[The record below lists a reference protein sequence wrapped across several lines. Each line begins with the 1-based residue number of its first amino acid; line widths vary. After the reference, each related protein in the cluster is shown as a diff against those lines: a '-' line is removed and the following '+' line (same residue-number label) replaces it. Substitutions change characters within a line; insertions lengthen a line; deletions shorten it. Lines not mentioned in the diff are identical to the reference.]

1 MSLALSKT
9 KMSRIEK
16 LLVSGVR
23 SFGFDEPQ
31 SIQFQTPLTLIVGY
45 NGSGKTTIIE
55 CLKYATTGELPPNSK
70 GGAFIHD
77 PNLTG
82 EREVLA
88 QVKLKFRTPPNAD
101 HVVSR
106 RIQLTV
112 KKTTRSQ
119 KTLESSFTTNR
130 DGERTVSSSKN
141 AQIDQ
146 MVPKTL
152 NVAPAVLDAVIFC
165 HQDESLWP
173 MSEPSALKKRFDEI
187 FEAQKYIKA
196 IDNLKV
202 IRKKHGEQLNRFKL
216 LESTEKDNKERADEC
231 ERRLEEMQAEI
242 EELRVDSEAM
252 GARVKELDE
261 NARIKRE
268 QADSFGKIIQDLRTK
283 RTLLEFRQTTVQELK
298 DSIKE
303 LGEPDEWLEE
313 NLAQFEEKVAR
324 HETELEENKEQ
335 YAELQKELTQ
345 SRRLLGTKQAE
356 RGKHQS
362 DKDKYEKQLEL
373 RVELIQHAANLHGIR
388 GYDGQLNDKQVQQFS
403 ERIQKI
409 LNDKR
414 RELEFLQ
421 KENREE
427 ADKKQA
433 AISECEGR
441 KAGYIRDR
449 TFAKQRI
456 GNVEKRVRALQAQ
469 LNVLNV
475 DEGRKAVLDGEL
487 QDVEQRLQKLN
498 EDFQTAEFD
507 VKIRHES
514 NELVKLEAEND
525 RLGREMVECTRSADD
540 RAQLGL
546 RQKQLIEKRR
556 NLDTITSTWGDKISS
571 MIVSTWKP
579 ESIEQEFHRA
589 QKDRAKIL
597 EEATRKRDEQDQ
609 QLKQA
614 QFGLRSLE
622 EKSKSQSEQLE
633 KCKGVV
639 CKALSEVNPDDTPNV
654 DNLPN
659 EIEELEESVLTLEK
673 DVSLFDN
680 LKDFYVRC
688 QKAMNKKNKCLLCDR
703 AFGSA
708 VGEKDKLME
717 QIQNGLNEKG
727 KEKAK
732 DDLTLAE
739 QQLGSLRMV
748 RSQYDTYVRLSSE
761 KPGLR
766 QQIQALKEKEEG
778 ILRTLEELDQAVK
791 EKQEECQD
799 LDSMAKTVSTI
810 VRTHQDITEAES
822 QVERILSQQQ
832 SSNATRTP
840 EEIRELQETCAEQT
854 RSIKNK
860 LAALQTERQRIRDSI
875 NSLELDRSGLVN
887 KVSDAARQLERR
899 EDLQNQIQSHKDDLT
914 HQKEIIH
921 QADKD
926 LEKVE
931 PEIAKARAI
940 RNDVM
945 ERGHEKESKVAGERD
960 EVAGSVNELKL
971 VENDIRDYVS
981 RGGPSLLATTDRE
994 IHSLQKIET
1003 RIEKDMQ
1010 ELAAS
1015 TNKLREEINNS
1026 DRQKQNIRD
1035 NLNYRRS
1042 LREVGTLKSDIAELE
1057 ARNVTED
1064 YEQLLQE
1071 EARMKAERHKVNAE
1085 QSAKNGA
1092 MTMKDNELVRL
1103 MNKWETEYQH
1113 AARRYRQ
1120 AHVKVE
1126 TTKAVIEDLG
1136 LYGQAL
1142 DSAIMRY
1149 HSLKMDDVNRIAGDL
1164 WKRTYQ
1170 GTDIDTILIRSDNE
1184 AATGRRSYNYRVCMV
1199 KQDTEMDM
1207 RGRCSAGQKVLASI
1221 IIRLALAETFG
1232 SNCGLIALDEPT
1244 TNLDSDNIRALAE
1257 SLHNLINDRRSQAN
1271 FQLIIITHDEEF
1283 LRYMRCSDFC
1293 DYFYRVGRDEHQNST
1308 IKRESIRTVL

>member
-1 MSLALSKT
+1 
-9 KMSRIEK
+9 MSRIEK

-31 SIQFQTPLTLIVGY
+31 AIQFNTPLTLIVGY

-77 PNLTG
+77 PSLTG

-88 QVKLKFRTPPNAD
+88 QVKLKFRTPPNAE

-112 KKTTRSQ
+112 KKTARSQ
-119 KTLESSFTTNR
+119 KTLESTMSTIR
-130 DGERTVSSSKN
+130 DGERTVLSSKN
-141 AQIDQ
+141 AQIDN

-173 MSEPSALKKRFDEI
+173 MSEPAALKKRFDEI

-202 IRKKHGEQLNRFKL
+202 IRKKHGEQLAKFKD
-216 LESTEKDNKERADEC
+216 LERNEKENKERADDC
-231 ERRLEEMQAEI
+231 ERRLEGMQSEI
-242 EELRVDSEAM
+242 EELRSEIA
-252 GARVKELDE
+252 ATEAQIKELDKNISSKDAQVQSFKGIVE
-261 NARIKRE
+261 KMANKRS
-268 QADSFGKIIQDLRTK
+268 Q
-283 RTLLEFRQTTVQELK
+283 LEFRQDTVQDLK
-298 DSIKE
+298 SSFKE
-303 LGEPDEWLEE
+303 LGEPDQWLEE

-324 HETELEENKEQ
+324 HETELEENKDR
-335 YAELQKELTQ
+335 YAELQKELQQ
-345 SRRLLGTKQAE
+345 SRRSLGTKQAE

-362 DKDKYEKQLEL
+362 DKDKYERQLEVRL
-373 RVELIQHAANLHGIR
+373 ELIQHAANLHGIR
-388 GYDGQLNDKQVQQFS
+388 GYDGQLNDKQAQQFS

-409 LNDKR
+409 LNDKK

-421 KENREE
+421 KENRDE
-427 ADKKQA
+427 ADKKQT
-433 AISECEGR
+433 IITECEGR

-456 GNVEKRVRALQAQ
+456 GNVEKRVGALQAQ
-469 LNVLNV
+469 LNGLDV
-475 DEGRKAVLDGEL
+475 DDGRKAVLDAEL
-487 QDVEQRLQKLN
+487 SDVEQRLQKLN
-498 EDFQTAEFD
+498 EGFQTAEFD
-507 VKIRHES
+507 NKIRHES
-514 NELVKLEAEND
+514 NELAKLEAEND
-525 RLGREMVECTRSADD
+525 RLGRDMVDCTRLADD

-546 RQKQLIEKRR
+546 RKKQVAEKKC
-556 NLDTITSTWGDKISS
+556 NLDTITSTWGDKLSS
-571 MIVSTWKP
+571 MIAPDWKP
-579 ESIEQEFHRA
+579 DSIEQEFHRA
-589 QKDRAKIL
+589 QKDRAKVL

-614 QFGLRSLE
+614 QFSIRSLE
-622 EKSKSQSEQLE
+622 EKAKVQGDQLE
-633 KCKGVV
+633 RSKAAV
-639 CKALSEVNPDDTPNV
+639 CKALSEVNGDDNPNV

-659 EIEELEESVLTLEK
+659 DIEELEESVLTLEK
-673 DVSLFDN
+673 DVSLFDS
-680 LKDFYVRC
+680 LKEFYGRC

-703 AFGSA
+703 AFGSGA
-708 VGEKDKLME
+708 AEKAKLIE

-732 DDLTLAE
+732 DELTLAE

-766 QQIQALKEKEEG
+766 QEIHALKEKEEI
-778 ILRTLEELDQAVK
+778 ILRRLEELDQAVR

-799 LDSMAKTVSTI
+799 LETMNKTASAI
-810 VRTHQDITEAES
+810 SRTHQDITEAEN

-832 SSNATRTP
+832 ASGATRTP
-840 EEIRELQETCAEQT
+840 EEIREMQETCAGQM
-854 RSIKNK
+854 RSVKAR
-860 LAALQTERQRIRDSI
+860 LATLQSERQRIRDSI
-875 NSLELDRSGLVN
+875 SSLELDRSGLVN
-887 KVSDAARQLERR
+887 KVSDAARQVERR
-899 EDLQNQIQSHKDDLT
+899 DDLRNQIQSQKEDLA
-914 HQKEIIH
+914 HQKDIIH
-921 QADKD
+921 QSDKD

-931 PEIAKARAI
+931 PEIVKARAI
-940 RNDVM
+940 RNDVI

-960 EVAGSVNELKL
+960 GLAGSVNELKL
-971 VENDIRDYVS
+971 VENDIQDYVS

-994 IHSLQKIET
+994 IHTLQKSET

-1015 TNKLREEINNS
+1015 TNKLREEISSS
-1026 DRQKQNIRD
+1026 DQQKRNIRD
-1035 NLNYRRS
+1035 NLNYRKS
-1042 LREVGTLKSDIAELE
+1042 LREVETLKTEIIELE
-1057 ARNVTED
+1057 TRNATED
-1064 YEQLLQE
+1064 YERLSGELEWLKE
-1071 EARMKAERHKVNAE
+1071 ESKDLNAERSRKI
-1085 QSAKNGA
+1085 GA
-1092 MTMKDNELVRL
+1092 MTMKDSELLRL
-1103 MNKWETEYQH
+1103 MGTWEREYQD
-1113 AARRYRQ
+1113 AARKYRQ

-1126 TTKAVIEDLG
+1126 TTKAAIEDLG

-1184 AATGRRSYNYRVCMV
+1184 SATGRRSYNYRVCMV

-1232 SNCGLIALDEPT
+1232 ANCGLIALDEPT

-1257 SLHNLINDRRSQAN
+1257 SLHNLINDRRSQSN

-1308 IKRESIRTVL
+1308 IKRESIRRVL

>member
-1 MSLALSKT
+1 
-9 KMSRIEK
+9 MSRIEK
-16 LLVSGVR
+16 LFVSGVR
-23 SFGFDEPQ
+23 SFGFDEAQ
-31 SIQFQTPLTLIVGY
+31 YIQFNTPLTLIVGY

-77 PNLTG
+77 PSLTG

-88 QVKLKFRTPPNAD
+88 QVKLKFRTPPNAE

-119 KTLESSFTTNR
+119 KTLESTLSTVR
-130 DGERTVSSSKN
+130 DGERTVLSSKN
-141 AQIDQ
+141 AEIDR

-173 MSEPSALKKRFDEI
+173 MSEPAALKKRFDEI

-202 IRKKHGEQLNRFKL
+202 IRKKHGEQLTRFKS
-216 LESTEKDNKERADEC
+216 LEEAEKDNKKKADVF
-231 ERRLEEMQAEI
+231 ERRMGEMHAEI
-242 EELRVDSEAM
+242 EEWRTEVAEIDAQI
-252 GARVKELDE
+252 AELDE
-261 NARIKRE
+261 KISFKNE
-268 QADSFGKIIQDLRTK
+268 QALSFKGIVDKLANK
-283 RTLLEFRQTTVQELK
+283 RSHLEFRQDTVQELK
-298 DSIKE
+298 SSIKE
-303 LGEPDEWLEE
+303 LNEPDQWLEE

-324 HETELEENKEQ
+324 HETEVEENKEQ
-335 YAELQKELTQ
+335 YAELQKELQQ
-345 SRRLLGTKQAE
+345 SRRSLGTKQSE

-362 DKDKYEKQLEL
+362 DKDKYERQLEV
-373 RVELIQHAANLHGIR
+373 RVELVQHAANLHGIR
-388 GYDGQLNDKQVQQFS
+388 GYDGQLNDKQAQQFS

-409 LNDKR
+409 LNDKK

-433 AISECEGR
+433 VITECEGR

-456 GNVEKRVRALQAQ
+456 GNVEKRVNALQAQ
-469 LNVLNV
+469 LNGLDV
-475 DEGRKAVLDGEL
+475 DDGRKAVLDAEL
-487 QDVEQRLQKLN
+487 SDVEQRLQKLN
-498 EDFQTAEFD
+498 EGFQTADFD
-507 VKIRHES
+507 NKIRHES
-514 NELVKLEAEND
+514 NELAKLEAEND
-525 RLGREMVECTRSADD
+525 GLGRDMVECTQLADD

-546 RQKQLIEKRR
+546 RKKQLIEKRR

-571 MIVSTWKP
+571 MIAPSWKP
-579 ESIEQEFHRA
+579 ESIEQEFQRA
-589 QKDRAKIL
+589 QKDRAKVL

-609 QLKQA
+609 HLKQA
-614 QFGLRSLE
+614 RFSIRSLE
-622 EKSKSQSEQLE
+622 EKAKVQGDQMEKSKTA
-633 KCKGVV
+633 V
-639 CKALSEVNPDDTPNV
+639 CNALSEVNPDDTPNV

-673 DVSLFDN
+673 DVSLFDS
-680 LKDFYVRC
+680 LKEFYGRC

-703 AFGSA
+703 AFGGGA
-708 VGEKDKLME
+708 AEKAKLIE

-732 DDLTLAE
+732 DELTLAE

-766 QQIQALKEKEEG
+766 QEIHALKEKEES
-778 ILRTLEELDQAVK
+778 ILRKLEELDQAVR

-799 LDSMAKTVSTI
+799 LDSMGKTVSAI
-810 VRTHQDITEAES
+810 SRTHQDITEAHN

-832 SSNATRTP
+832 ASGATRTP
-840 EEIRELQETCAEQT
+840 EEIRELQETCVEQMRSVKT
-854 RSIKNK
+854 RLTN
-860 LAALQTERQRIRDSI
+860 LQTERQRIRDSI
-875 NSLELDRSGLVN
+875 SSLELDRSGLVN
-887 KVSDAARQLERR
+887 KINDAARQLERR
-899 EDLQNQIQSHKDDLT
+899 DDLVNQIQSQKDDLL
-914 HQKEIIH
+914 HQKDIIH
-921 QADKD
+921 QADQD

-945 ERGHEKESKVAGERD
+945 ERGHEKESRVAGERD
-960 EVAGSVNELKL
+960 GLAGSVNELKL
-971 VENDIRDYVS
+971 VENDIQDYVA

-994 IHSLQKIET
+994 IHSLQKSEA

-1015 TNKLREEINNS
+1015 TNKLKDEINNS
-1026 DRQKQNIRD
+1026 DEQKRNIRN
-1035 NLNYRRS
+1035 NLNYRKS
-1042 LREVGTLKSDIAELE
+1042 LREVETLKSEVAELE
-1057 ARNVTED
+1057 TRNATED
-1064 YEQLLQE
+1064 YERLDDEVKWLNSE
-1071 EARMKAERHKVNAE
+1071 RNNKNADRSGKAA
-1085 QSAKNGA
+1085 S
-1092 MTMKDNELVRL
+1092 MMIKDNELVRI
-1103 MNKWETEYQH
+1103 MKEWETEYQH
-1113 AARRYRQ
+1113 AARKYRQ

-1126 TTKAVIEDLG
+1126 TTKAAIEDLG

-1184 AATGRRSYNYRVCMV
+1184 STTGRRSYNYRVCMV

-1232 SNCGLIALDEPT
+1232 ANCGLIALDEPT

-1257 SLHNLINDRRSQAN
+1257 SLHTLINDRRSQSN

-1293 DYFYRVGRDEHQNST
+1293 DYFYRVGRDEYQNST
-1308 IKRESIRTVL
+1308 IKRESIRRVL

>member
-1 MSLALSKT
+1 
-9 KMSRIEK
+9 MSRIEK

-31 SIQFQTPLTLIVGY
+31 AIQFNTPLTLIVGY

-55 CLKYATTGELPPNSK
+55 CLKYATTGDLPPNSK

-119 KTLESSFTTNR
+119 KTLESTMVTNR
-130 DGERTVSSSKN
+130 DGERTVISSKN
-141 AQIDQ
+141 AQIDM

-152 NVAPAVLDAVIFC
+152 NVASAVLDAVIFC

-173 MSEPSALKKRFDEI
+173 MSEPAALKKRFDEI

-196 IDNLKV
+196 IENLK
-202 IRKKHGEQLNRFKL
+202 
-216 LESTEKDNKERADEC
+216 
-231 ERRLEEMQAEI
+231 EMQGEI
-242 EELRVDSEAM
+242 EELRGEIAEM
-252 GARVKELDE
+252 GARVIELDGKVHS
-261 NARIKRE
+261 KRE
-268 QADSFGKIIQDLRTK
+268 QAKSFDGIIQNLQTK
-283 RTLLEFRQTTVQELK
+283 RSHLGFRQTTVQELK
-298 DSIKE
+298 SSIKE

-313 NLAQFEEKVAR
+313 NLAQFEEKMAR
-324 HETELEENKEQ
+324 HETELEENKGQ

-362 DKDKYEKQLEL
+362 DKDKYERQLEL
-373 RVELIQHAANLHGIR
+373 RVELVQRAANLHCIR
-388 GYDGQLNDKQVQQFS
+388 GYDGQLNDRQAQQFS

-409 LNDKR
+409 LNDKK
-414 RELEFLQ
+414 RELEYLQ
-421 KENREE
+421 KESREE

-433 AISECEGR
+433 VIIELEGC

-456 GNVEKRVRALQAQ
+456 GNVEKRVGALQAQ
-469 LNVLNV
+469 LNVLDV
-475 DEGRKAVLDGEL
+475 DEGRKTVLDAEL
-487 QDVEQRLQKLN
+487 SDVEQRLQKLN
-498 EDFQTAEFD
+498 EDFQHAEFD
-507 VKIRHES
+507 HKIRHES
-514 NELVKLEAEND
+514 NELAKLEAEND
-525 RLGREMVECTRSADD
+525 RLGRDMVECTKSADD

-546 RQKQLIEKRR
+546 RKKQLVEKRR

-571 MIVSTWKP
+571 MIASAWKP
-579 ESIEQEFHRA
+579 ESVEQEFHRA
-589 QKDRAKIL
+589 QKDRAKVL
-597 EEATRKRDEQDQ
+597 EEATRKRDEQNQ
-609 QLKQA
+609 HLKQA
-614 QFGLRSLE
+614 QYSLRSLE
-622 EKSKSQSEQLE
+622 EKAKSQGDQLE
-633 KCKGVV
+633 KCKTAV
-639 CKALSEVNPDDTPNV
+639 CKALEEVNPDDTPNV

-659 EIEELEESVLTLEK
+659 EIEDLEESVLTLEK
-673 DVSLFDN
+673 DVSLFDS
-680 LKDFYVRC
+680 LKEFYDRC
-688 QKAMNKKNKCLLCDR
+688 QKVMNKKNKCLLCDR
-703 AFGSA
+703 AFGA
-708 VGEKDKLME
+708 GAGEKAKLIE

-732 DDLTLAE
+732 DELTLAE

-748 RSQYDTYVRLSSE
+748 RYQYDTYVRLSSE

-766 QQIQALKEKEEG
+766 QEIQALKEKEES
-778 ILRTLEELDQAVK
+778 IIRKLEELDQAR
-791 EKQEECQD
+791 
-799 LDSMAKTVSTI
+799 I
-810 VRTHQDITEAES
+810 V
-822 QVERILSQQQ
+822 SQQHA
-832 SSNATRTP
+832 SGATRTP
-840 EEIRELQETCAEQT
+840 EEIRELQETCAEQM
-854 RSIKNK
+854 RSVKTK
-860 LAALQTERQRIRDSI
+860 LAVLQNERQRIRDSI
-875 NSLELDRSGLVN
+875 SSLELDRSGLMN
-887 KVSDAARQLERR
+887 KVSDAVRQLERR
-899 EDLQNQIQSHKDDLT
+899 EDLQNQIQSHKDDLS
-914 HQKEIIH
+914 HQREIIQ

-931 PEIAKARAI
+931 PEIAKARVI

-945 ERGHEKESKVAGERD
+945 ERGHEKESKVASERD
-960 EVAGSVNELKL
+960 ELAGSVNELKL
-971 VENDIRDYVS
+971 VENDIQDYIG

-994 IHSLQKIET
+994 IHSLQKSET
-1003 RIEKDMQ
+1003 RIEKEMQ

-1015 TNKLREEINNS
+1015 TNKLREELNNS

-1042 LREVGTLKSDIAELE
+1042 LREIGTLKSEIAELE
-1057 ARNVTED
+1057 ARNATED
-1064 YEQLLQE
+1064 YERLME
-1071 EARMKAERHKVNAE
+1071 EAAHMEIERHKVNAE
-1085 QSAKNGA
+1085 QSAKKGA
-1092 MTMKDNELVRL
+1092 MRIKDNELLRL
-1103 MNKWETEYQH
+1103 LKKWETEYQH

-1120 AHVKVE
+1120 VHVNVE
-1126 TTKAVIEDLG
+1126 TTKAAIEDLG

-1184 AATGRRSYNYRVCMV
+1184 SATGRRSYNYRVCMV

-1232 SNCGLIALDEPT
+1232 ANCGLITLDEPT

-1257 SLHNLINDRRSQAN
+1257 SLHNLINDRRSQSN

-1283 LRYMRCSDFC
+1283 LRYMRCQDFC

-1308 IKRESIRTVL
+1308 IKRESIRKVL

>member
-1 MSLALSKT
+1 
-9 KMSRIEK
+9 MSRIEK

-31 SIQFQTPLTLIVGY
+31 HIQFNTPLTLIVGY

-119 KTLESSFTTNR
+119 KTLESTMVTNR
-130 DGERTVSSSKN
+130 DGERTVVSSKN
-141 AQIDQ
+141 AQIDM

-196 IDNLKV
+196 IENLKV
-202 IRKKHGEQLNRFKL
+202 IRKKHGELLNKFKL
-216 LESTEKDNKERADEC
+216 LETTEKQNKDRADEC
-231 ERRLEEMQAEI
+231 ETRGVEMQAEI
-242 EELRVDSEAM
+242 EELRVEIQEMA
-252 GARVKELDE
+252 ARIAVLDE
-261 NARIKRE
+261 NVRSKRE
-268 QADSFGKIIQDLRTK
+268 QAKSFDSIVQDLKTK
-283 RTLLEFRQTTVQELK
+283 RSHLGFRQTTVQDLK
-298 DSIKE
+298 ASIKE
-303 LGEPDEWLEE
+303 LSEPDEWLEE

-324 HETELEENKEQ
+324 HETELEENKGQ
-335 YAELQKELTQ
+335 YTELQKELTQ
-345 SRRLLGTKQAE
+345 SRRLLGTKQSE

-362 DKDKYEKQLEL
+362 DKDKYERQLEL
-373 RVELIQHAANLHGIR
+373 RVELVQHAASLHGIR
-388 GYDGQLNDKQVQQFS
+388 GYDGQLSDKQAQQFS

-409 LNDKR
+409 LNDKK
-414 RELEFLQ
+414 RELEYLQ

-433 AISECEGR
+433 VITECEGR

-456 GNVEKRVRALQAQ
+456 GNVEKRVGALQAQ
-469 LNVLNV
+469 LNVLDV
-475 DEGRKAVLDGEL
+475 DEGRKAVLDAEL
-487 QDVEQRLQKLN
+487 NDVEQRLQRLN
-498 EDFQTAEFD
+498 EDFQNAEFD
-507 VKIRHES
+507 NKIRHES
-514 NELVKLEAEND
+514 NELAKLEAEND
-525 RLGREMVECTRSADD
+525 RLGRDMVECTRLADD

-546 RQKQLIEKRR
+546 RKKQLAEKRR

-571 MIVSTWKP
+571 MIALSWKP

-589 QKDRAKIL
+589 QKDRAKVL

-609 QLKQA
+609 HLKQT
-614 QFGLRSLE
+614 QFSLRSLE
-622 EKSKSQSEQLE
+622 EKAKSQGDQLE
-633 KCKGVV
+633 KCKTTV
-639 CKALSEVNPDDTPNV
+639 CKALTEVNPDDTPNV
-654 DNLPN
+654 DNLPS

-673 DVSLFDN
+673 DVSLFDS
-680 LKDFYVRC
+680 LKEFYDRC
-688 QKAMNKKNKCLLCDR
+688 QKAMNKKNRCLLCER
-703 AFGSA
+703 AFGPSP
-708 VGEKDKLME
+708 GEKAKLIE

-727 KEKAK
+727 KEKTK
-732 DDLTLAE
+732 DELTLAE

-766 QQIQALKEKEEG
+766 QEIQALKEKEES
-778 ILRTLEELDQAVK
+778 ILRKLEELDQAVR

-799 LDSMAKTVSTI
+799 LDSMSKTVSAI
-810 VRTHQDITEAES
+810 ARFHQDITEAES
-822 QVERILSQQQ
+822 QVERIVSQQQ
-832 SSNATRTP
+832 ASGATRTP
-840 EEIRELQETCAEQT
+840 EEIRELQETCSEQMRT
-854 RSIKNK
+854 VKTK
-860 LAALQTERQRIRDSI
+860 LTALQTERQRIRDSI
-875 NSLELDRSGLVN
+875 SSLELDRSGLVN
-887 KVSDAARQLERR
+887 KVNDAARQLERR
-899 EDLQNQIQSHKDDLT
+899 EDLQNQIQSHKDDLN

-945 ERGHEKESKVAGERD
+945 ERGHEKESKVASERD
-960 EVAGSVNELKL
+960 GLAGSVNELKL
-971 VENDIRDYVS
+971 VENDIQDYVG

-994 IHSLQKIET
+994 IHSLQKSEA

-1010 ELAAS
+1010 ELAAT

-1035 NLNYRRS
+1035 NLNYRKS
-1042 LREVGTLKSDIAELE
+1042 LREVGTLKSEIAELE
-1057 ARNVTED
+1057 ARNATED
-1064 YEQLLQE
+1064 YERLSE
-1071 EARMKAERHKVNAE
+1071 EASDMERERHKVNAE
-1085 QSAKNGA
+1085 QSAKIGA

-1103 MNKWETEYQH
+1103 MQKWETEYQH
-1113 AARRYRQ
+1113 AAKNYRQ
-1120 AHVKVE
+1120 ARVKVE
-1126 TTKAVIEDLG
+1126 TTKAAIEDLG

-1184 AATGRRSYNYRVCMV
+1184 STTGRRSYNYRVCMV

-1232 SNCGLIALDEPT
+1232 ANCGLIALDEPT

-1257 SLHNLINDRRSQAN
+1257 SLHNLINDRRSQSN

-1283 LRYMRCSDFC
+1283 LRHMRCSDFC
-1293 DYFYRVGRDEHQNST
+1293 DFFYRVGRDEHQNST
-1308 IKRESIRTVL
+1308 IKRESIRSVI

>member
-1 MSLALSKT
+1 
-9 KMSRIEK
+9 MSRIEK

-31 SIQFQTPLTLIVGY
+31 AIQFNTPLTLIVGY

-55 CLKYATTGELPPNSK
+55 CLNK

-77 PNLTG
+77 PSLTG

-88 QVKLKFRTPPNAD
+88 QVKLKFRTPPNAE

-112 KKTTRSQ
+112 KKTARSQ
-119 KTLESSFTTNR
+119 KTLESTMSTIR
-130 DGERTVSSSKN
+130 DGERTVLSSKN
-141 AQIDQ
+141 AQIDN

-173 MSEPSALKKRFDEI
+173 MSEPAALKKRLK
-187 FEAQKYIKA
+187 KYIKA

-202 IRKKHGEQLNRFKL
+202 IRKKHGEQLAKFKD
-216 LESTEKDNKERADEC
+216 LERNEKENKERADDC
-231 ERRLEEMQAEI
+231 ERRLEGMQSEI
-242 EELRVDSEAM
+242 EELRSEIA
-252 GARVKELDE
+252 ATEAQIKELDKNISSKDAQVQSFKGIVE
-261 NARIKRE
+261 KMANKRS
-268 QADSFGKIIQDLRTK
+268 Q
-283 RTLLEFRQTTVQELK
+283 LEFRQDTVQDLK
-298 DSIKE
+298 SSFKE
-303 LGEPDEWLEE
+303 LGEPDQWLEE

-324 HETELEENKEQ
+324 HETELEENKDR
-335 YAELQKELTQ
+335 YAELQKELQQ
-345 SRRLLGTKQAE
+345 SRRSLGTKQAE

-362 DKDKYEKQLEL
+362 DKDKYERQLEVRL
-373 RVELIQHAANLHGIR
+373 ELIQHAANLHGIR
-388 GYDGQLNDKQVQQFS
+388 GYDGQLNDKQAQQFS

-409 LNDKR
+409 LNDKK

-421 KENREE
+421 KENRDE
-427 ADKKQA
+427 ADKKQT
-433 AISECEGR
+433 IITECEGR

-456 GNVEKRVRALQAQ
+456 GNVEKRVGALQAQ
-469 LNVLNV
+469 LNGLDV
-475 DEGRKAVLDGEL
+475 DDGRKAVLDAEL
-487 QDVEQRLQKLN
+487 SDVEQRLQKLN
-498 EDFQTAEFD
+498 EGFQTAEFD
-507 VKIRHES
+507 NKIRHES
-514 NELVKLEAEND
+514 NELAKLEAEND
-525 RLGREMVECTRSADD
+525 RLGRDMVDCTRLADD

-546 RQKQLIEKRR
+546 RKKQVAEKKC
-556 NLDTITSTWGDKISS
+556 NLNTITSTWGDKLSS
-571 MIVSTWKP
+571 MIAPDWKP
-579 ESIEQEFHRA
+579 DSIEQEFHRA
-589 QKDRAKIL
+589 QKDRAKVL

-614 QFGLRSLE
+614 QFSIRSLE
-622 EKSKSQSEQLE
+622 EKAKVQGDQLE
-633 KCKGVV
+633 RSKAAV
-639 CKALSEVNPDDTPNV
+639 CKALSEVNGDDNPNV

-659 EIEELEESVLTLEK
+659 DIEELEESVLTLEK
-673 DVSLFDN
+673 DRSC
-680 LKDFYVRC
+680 R
-688 QKAMNKKNKCLLCDR
+688 KA
-703 AFGSA
+703 
-708 VGEKDKLME
+708 KLIE

-732 DDLTLAE
+732 DELTLAE

-766 QQIQALKEKEEG
+766 QEIHALKEKEEI
-778 ILRTLEELDQAVK
+778 ILRRLEELDQAVR

-799 LDSMAKTVSTI
+799 LETMNKTVSAI
-810 VRTHQDITEAES
+810 SRTHQDITEAEN

-832 SSNATRTP
+832 ASGATRTP
-840 EEIRELQETCAEQT
+840 EEIREMQETCAEQM
-854 RSIKNK
+854 RSVKAR
-860 LAALQTERQRIRDSI
+860 LATLQSERQRIRDSI
-875 NSLELDRSGLVN
+875 SSLELDRSGLVN
-887 KVSDAARQLERR
+887 KVSDAARQVERR
-899 EDLQNQIQSHKDDLT
+899 DDLRNQIQSQKEDLA
-914 HQKEIIH
+914 HQKDIIH
-921 QADKD
+921 QSDKD

-931 PEIAKARAI
+931 PEIVKARAI
-940 RNDVM
+940 RNDVI

-960 EVAGSVNELKL
+960 GLAGSVNELKL
-971 VENDIRDYVS
+971 VENDIQDYVS

-994 IHSLQKIET
+994 IHTLQKSET

-1015 TNKLREEINNS
+1015 TNKLREEISSS
-1026 DRQKQNIRD
+1026 DQQKRNIRD
-1035 NLNYRRS
+1035 NLNYRKS
-1042 LREVGTLKSDIAELE
+1042 LREVETLKTEIIELE
-1057 ARNVTED
+1057 TRNATED
-1064 YEQLLQE
+1064 YERLSGELEWLKE
-1071 EARMKAERHKVNAE
+1071 ESKDLNAERSRKI
-1085 QSAKNGA
+1085 GA
-1092 MTMKDNELVRL
+1092 MTMKDSELLRL
-1103 MNKWETEYQH
+1103 MGTWEREYQD
-1113 AARRYRQ
+1113 AARKYRQ

-1126 TTKAVIEDLG
+1126 TTKAAIEDLG

-1184 AATGRRSYNYRVCMV
+1184 SATGRRSYNYRVCMV

-1232 SNCGLIALDEPT
+1232 ANCGLIALDEPT

-1257 SLHNLINDRRSQAN
+1257 SLHNLINDRRSQSN

-1308 IKRESIRTVL
+1308 IKRESIRRVL